1 MYVQLPQDVWEARGS
16 LWNLLRSERMGR
28 GATFSPVPDFSK
40 GLRSTCSVSRSLQ
53 GYGRT
58 METKMWYHGSHVPEV
73 EMRIT
78 QSNTSA
84 GVSLPRAFFRI
95 LSALLVLMGLL
106 LVVRLRTND
115 NELAAS
121 PGHGHL

>member
-1 MYVQLPQDVWEARGS
+1 MFGVEVVAR
-16 LWNLLRSERMGR
+16 LWKNNGDKDLMS
-28 GATFSPVPDFSK
+28 
-40 GLRSTCSVSRSLQ
+40 C
-53 GYGRT
+53 
-58 METKMWYHGSHVPEV
+58 HGPHVPEV

-84 GVSLPRAFFRI
+84 GVSLPCAFFGI